1 MSIALYE
8 GDGDGVAEDGGVGR
22 VCMGGGRSMWSLLRG
37 GRVTLWVDDMTAAV
51 DMAKVVLVGPV
62 TEVLV

>member
-1 MSIALYE
+1 M
-8 GDGDGVAEDGGVGR
+8 AEDGGVGR
-22 VCMGGGRSMWSLLRG
+22 VCMGGGRRMWSLLRG